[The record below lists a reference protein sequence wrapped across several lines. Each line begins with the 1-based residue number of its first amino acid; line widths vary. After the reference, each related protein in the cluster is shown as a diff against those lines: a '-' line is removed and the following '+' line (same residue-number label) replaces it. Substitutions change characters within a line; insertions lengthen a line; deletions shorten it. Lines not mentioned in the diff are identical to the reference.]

1 MNIGDRIKKVRK
13 SLDLTQGAF
22 ATRIGSVQ
30 NTITGYESGR
40 RNPSAP
46 VISLICKEFNVNEE
60 WLRNGTG
67 EMFNPEPCDELDS
80 LADKFNLS
88 HGEYIFLEKYLK
100 LKREE
105 RDNVFD
111 FIMDVCSAIGDSGVS
126 GTADAAP
133 DLRFLISTSM
143 RKSKRT
149 GSSLNFRKKR
159 RQNRLSPVVETTKG
173 QVKRRRSR
181 GILQQNFL
189 AASRSRTCGSNREA
203 AG

>member
-13 SLDLTQGAF
+13 SLDLTQEAF

-46 VISLICKEFNVNEE
+46 VISLICKEFNVNKE

-111 FIMDVCSAIGDSGVS
+111 FIMDVCSASGDSGL
-126 GTADAAP
+126 

>member
-1 MNIGDRIKKVRK
+1 M
-13 SLDLTQGAF
+13 TQEAF

-133 DLRFLISTSM
+133 
-143 RKSKRT
+143 
-149 GSSLNFRKKR
+149 GSSVPDIDIDAEVEAYRQQLELQKKR

-173 QVKRRRSR
+173 QVKRRHSR

>member
-13 SLDLTQGAF
+13 SLDLTQEAF
-22 ATRIGSVQ
+22 AARIGSVQ

-46 VISLICKEFNVNEE
+46 VLSLICREFGVSEE

-67 EMFNPEPCDELDS
+67 EMFAPDASDELEALVKKYD
-80 LADKFNLS
+80 LS

-105 RDNVFD
+105 RDNAFD
-111 FIMDVCSAIGDSGVS
+111 FIMDVCSAIRDSDVS

-133 DLRFLISTSM
+133 
-143 RKSKRT
+143 
-149 GSSLNFRKKR
+149 GSSIPDIDIDAEVEAYRQQLELQKKAAEASS
-159 RQNRLSPVVETTKG
+159 LSNG
-173 QVKRRRSR
+173 
-181 GILQQNFL
+181 GN
-189 AASRSRTCGSNREA
+189 AAKLKEGA
-203 AG
+203 

>member
-13 SLDLTQGAF
+13 SLDLTQEAF

-67 EMFNPEPCDELDS
+67 EMFNPEPCDE
-80 LADKFNLS
+80 
-88 HGEYIFLEKYLK
+88 YIFLEKYLK

-126 GTADAAP
+126 GTADATP
-133 DLRFLISTSM
+133 
-143 RKSKRT
+143 
-149 GSSLNFRKKR
+149 GSSIPDIDIDAEVEAYRQQLELQKKAAAESS
-159 RQNRLSPVVETTKG
+159 LSNGGNATELKED
-173 QVKRRRSR
+173 
-181 GILQQNFL
+181 
-189 AASRSRTCGSNREA
+189 A
-203 AG
+203 

>member
-13 SLDLTQGAF
+13 SLDLTQEAF
-22 ATRIGSVQ
+22 AARIGSVQ

-46 VISLICKEFNVNEE
+46 VLSLICKEFNVNEE

-67 EMFNPEPCDELDS
+67 EMFAPDASGELEALVKRYD
-80 LADKFNLS
+80 LS

-105 RDNVFD
+105 RDNAFD
-111 FIMDVCSAIGDSGVS
+111 FIMDVCSAIRDSDVS

-133 DLRFLISTSM
+133 GSSIPDIDIDAEVEAYRQQLELQ
-143 RKSKRT
+143 KKAEA
-149 GSSLNFRKKR
+149 GSSL
-159 RQNRLSPVVETTKG
+159 
-173 QVKRRRSR
+173 
-181 GILQQNFL
+181 
-189 AASRSRTCGSNREA
+189 SNGGNVAKLKEDA
-203 AG
+203 

>member
-13 SLDLTQGAF
+13 SLDLTQEAF
-22 ATRIGSVQ
+22 AARIGSVQ

-46 VISLICKEFNVNEE
+46 VLSLICKEFNVNEE

-67 EMFNPEPCDELDS
+67 EMFAPDASDELEALVKKYD
-80 LADKFNLS
+80 LS

-105 RDNVFD
+105 RDNAFD
-111 FIMDVCSAIGDSGVS
+111 FIMDVCSAIRDSDVS

-133 DLRFLISTSM
+133 
-143 RKSKRT
+143 
-149 GSSLNFRKKR
+149 GSSIPDIDIDAEVEAYRQQLELQKKAKEASS
-159 RQNRLSPVVETTKG
+159 LSNG
-173 QVKRRRSR
+173 
-181 GILQQNFL
+181 GN
-189 AASRSRTCGSNREA
+189 AAKLKEGA
-203 AG
+203 

>member
-13 SLDLTQGAF
+13 SLDLTQEAF

-111 FIMDVCSAIGDSGVS
+111 FIMPAHW
-126 GTADAAP
+126 
-133 DLRFLISTSM
+133 
-143 RKSKRT
+143 
-149 GSSLNFRKKR
+149 
-159 RQNRLSPVVETTKG
+159 
-173 QVKRRRSR
+173 
-181 GILQQNFL
+181 
-189 AASRSRTCGSNREA
+189 
-203 AG
+203 

>member
-13 SLDLTQGAF
+13 SLDLTQEAF

-30 NTITGYESGR
+30 NAITGYESGR

-133 DLRFLISTSM
+133 
-143 RKSKRT
+143 
-149 GSSLNFRKKR
+149 GSSVPDIDMNFRKKR

-203 AG
+203 AE